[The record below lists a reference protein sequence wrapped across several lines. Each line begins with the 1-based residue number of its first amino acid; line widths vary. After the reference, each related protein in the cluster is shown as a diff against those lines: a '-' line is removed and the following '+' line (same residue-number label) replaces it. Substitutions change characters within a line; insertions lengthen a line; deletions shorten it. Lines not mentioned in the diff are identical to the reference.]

1 MAWLTE
7 NLFWFFFLGI
17 VGYFIFRMAR
27 YGGFKAAMFG
37 AKIEKTLGEVE
48 GRRQTLMSLRL
59 KVHLLEGNPSEKAVG
74 LELVAKGVASYQM
87 MPITLS
93 AAEAKK
99 LVALL
104 QSAIAS

>member
-17 VGYFIFRMAR
+17 VGYFIFRMVR
-27 YGGFKAAMFG
+27 YGGFKSAMFG

-48 GRRQTLMSLRL
+48 GQRQALLSSRL
-59 KVHLLEGNPSEKAVG
+59 KVHLLEGGPSEKAVG
-74 LELVAKGVASYQM
+74 IELVAKGVASYQM

-93 AAEAKK
+93 AAEAKR
-99 LVALL
+99 LVSLL

>member
-1 MAWLTE
+1 MDWLTE
-7 NLFWFFFLGI
+7 NLFWVFFLGI
-17 VGYFIFRMAR
+17 IGYFIFRMVR
-27 YGGFKAAMFG
+27 YGGFRAAMFG

-48 GRRQTLMSLRL
+48 GHRQPLMSLRL

-74 LELVAKGVASYQM
+74 LELVAKSVASYQM

-93 AAEAKK
+93 TAEAKK
-99 LVALL
+99 LVLLL